1 MGFHV
6 IHYKDDSQDQEQALR
21 ILIYIWSIPKI
32 AETPFQSS
40 LVPWWWVNLKK
51 GYVIYMKYK
60 TKCEILQLLLWL
72 VYVLKIEKKKGNRQ
86 FVSKNRQMWKWKH
99 VHQRNWLV
107 CNCTTVK
114 NSNLHQNHYIAQF
127 ENNVE

>member
-72 VYVLKIEKKKGNRQ
+72 VYVLKIENEKREMGNLFQ
-86 FVSKNRQMWKWKH
+86 KIGKCESENMCIGIDWFVIVLHSKIQIDIK
-99 VHQRNWLV
+99 
-107 CNCTTVK
+107 
-114 NSNLHQNHYIAQF
+114 IAQC

>member
-1 MGFHV
+1 MKLGGNSSKKSQCLMGFHV

-72 VYVLKIEKKKGNRQ
+72 VCT
-86 FVSKNRQMWKWKH
+86 KNRKEKREMGHLFQKIGKCESENM
-99 VHQRNWLV
+99 
-107 CNCTTVK
+107 CTREIDWFVIVVVNK
-114 NSNLHQNHYIAQF
+114 QSLS
-127 ENNVE
+127 